1 MPFLLTDNAALAIQA
16 SRFLTLVM
24 LFIAGF
30 SLGRH
35 TWHPRPIQP
44 GIWMTL
50 LGVALIAAV
59 KALGG

>member
-1 MPFLLTDNAALAIQA
+1 VPFLLTDNAALAIHA

-35 TWHPRPIQP
+35 TWHPRPIPP
-44 GIWMTL
+44 GIWLTL
-50 LGVALIAAV
+50 LRVALIAAV
-59 KALGG
+59 QALEG